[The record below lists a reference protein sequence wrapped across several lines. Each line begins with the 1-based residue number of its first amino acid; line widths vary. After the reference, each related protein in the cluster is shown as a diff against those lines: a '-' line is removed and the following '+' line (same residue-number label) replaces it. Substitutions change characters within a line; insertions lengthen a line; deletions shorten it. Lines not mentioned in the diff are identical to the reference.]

1 MIPRPSD
8 RYRKPGKAIV
18 IPDRVAERAATKY
31 ETSEDGCW
39 ISTYSVASHGYAQIG
54 WQDGGYRQ
62 VVTAHRAAWVHHSG
76 RQIGEGMTIDHTCK
90 IRRCVNPSHLRE
102 VSNFENARRTF
113 GRDWKEGE
121 CRNGHSNSEL
131 YWTGSRY
138 RCRPCNRAAQKRY
151 RERKRAARRGD

>member
-54 WQDGGYRQ
+54 WQDAGYYSQEDHDLLCVVSPSTRVGIPANNIPHVKKKMGGQ
-62 VVTAHRAAWVHHSG
+62 
-76 RQIGEGMTIDHTCK
+76 
-90 IRRCVNPSHLRE
+90 
-102 VSNFENARRTF
+102 TF
-113 GRDWKEGE
+113 GQV
-121 CRNGHSNSEL
+121 EL
-131 YWTGSRY
+131 GMPRHHK
-138 RCRPCNRAAQKRY
+138 N
-151 RERKRAARRGD
+151 